1 MRKFLSLLLLCMAV
15 QFLLQAQTKSITG
28 KITDA
33 NGNPLPGA
41 TVNAK
46 GTSVAVSTKD
56 DGTFSIPVPSSVRTL
71 IISYV
76 GYANKE
82 VDVRSVTN
90 ITAALNLAGSTDAMQ
105 EVVVVAYGTQQK
117 KNITGAVSVVNET
130 AIKRQQ
136 VTTAT
141 QALQG
146 TASGVLVVNTTGQPG
161 EVPQIRIRG
170 IASVNASA
178 EPLLVVDGIP
188 YDGNL
193 NMINPS
199 DIESFS
205 VLKDATATS
214 LYGSRA
220 ANGVILVTTKTGK
233 RDSKPVIN
241 LSATFGVSSRALPE
255 YPFLNSQEHFELGW
269 ESLRNLYRKTPA
281 TIPNPEQEATDKLV
295 SEMKYNP
302 YNIPKPVGT
311 DGKLAAGATPLW
323 NTDWTNELTRSSTLR
338 SDINMGI
345 SGGSEK
351 SKYFLSAGY
360 LKQEGYI
367 ITSEFER
374 INTRFNYTTDVKD
387 WLQLGVK
394 TAISFSKQNYPD
406 QDGTDFENTIQYIRQ
421 MSSIYP
427 VYQRGDNGEQLLDAA
442 GNPIYDF
449 GNPDLTRNVNV
460 NRNTLTPSN
469 LVATTLTNEESRKRF
484 ITSLNTYAAI
494 KLTRDLVFKS
504 SFGIDRYSLNSLS
517 YETPEFGNGQNVGG
531 RSVRQ
536 ADVITSWT
544 WNNMLSY
551 NKRFGEHNIE
561 AMASTEAYKYEKET
575 NTGQKTNFPFPGLT
589 EFVAAATN
597 ESLTGFTTNSTIAS
611 YLGRVK
617 YDFRSKYFA
626 EITVRWDGSSRFAPD
641 YQWGFFPAAG
651 VSWLLSEE
659 DFLKNSEFISM
670 LKLRASYGQI
680 GNNSLPSY
688 FPYLST
694 FTTGYDN
701 LTYPGVYLTQLAN
714 EKIKWEKQGNLNIG
728 VDFSFWNNRLS
739 GSVDYFNKTSQDLLF
754 SKPLVFSGGIPSVDF
769 NIGTVENA
777 GVELSLNGTII
788 KGKKLEWN
796 STMNITYVK
805 NTLKKLPQEKILKGA
820 YQYEVGRSVYDFY
833 MQEWAGVDPSNGNPL
848 WYKDETD
855 ANGNLT
861 GKKITVNKYDQ
872 ATRYY
877 VGSAI
882 PKVSGGWT
890 NTFNYGK
897 IDFSFLINY
906 AFGGKYYDA
915 NYSNLMHGFSANY
928 GTQMS
933 TDILG
938 RWQKAGDITNVPI
951 LDENNTDITQRST
964 RFLFSGDY
972 VRLRNITLGYTF
984 NTEKWQN
991 VIRNA
996 RLYLQ
1001 ADNVY
1006 TWSQLKKGAD
1016 PETDVDGSARQT
1028 STVFKTFSAGVAFN
1042 F

>member
-1 MRKFLSLLLLCMAV
+1 MRKFYSLLILFLAV
-15 QFLLQAQTKSITG
+15 QLLLQAQTKSITG

-41 TVNAK
+41 TINAK
-46 GTSVAVSTKD
+46 GTAVGVSTKD
-56 DGTFSIPVPSSVRTL
+56 DGTFSIAVPSSVRTL
-71 IISYV
+71 VVSYV
-76 GYANKE
+76 GFANKE
-82 VDVRSVTN
+82 VDVRNATT
-90 ITAALNLAGSTDAMQ
+90 ITTSLSLAGNTDAMQ

-117 KNITGAVSVVNET
+117 KNMTGAVSVVNET

-136 VTTAT
+136 VTTVT

-146 TASGVLVVNTTGQPG
+146 TASGVLVVNNTGQPG

-170 IASVNASA
+170 VASVNASA

-193 NMINPS
+193 NMLNPS

-220 ANGVILVTTKTGK
+220 ANGVILITTKTGK

-241 LSATFGVSSRALPE
+241 LSATFGVSERALPE
-255 YPFLNSQEHFELGW
+255 YPFLNTQQHFELGW
-269 ESLRNLYRKTPA
+269 EALRNLYRKTPA
-281 TIPNPEQEATDKLV
+281 TIPNPDQEATDKLV
-295 SEMKYNP
+295 SEIKYNP

-311 DGKLAAGATPLW
+311 DGKLVAGATPLW
-323 NTDWTNELTRSSTLR
+323 NTDWTEELTRSRTLR
-338 SDINMGI
+338 NDINLGI

-360 LKQEGYI
+360 LKQQGYI

-387 WLQLGVK
+387 WLQVGVK
-394 TAISFSKQNYPD
+394 TAISFSNQNYPD

-427 VYQRGDNGEQLLDAA
+427 VYQRGEKGEQLLDAA
-442 GNPIYDF
+442 GEPIYDF
-449 GNPDLTRNVNV
+449 GNPNSGRTVNV
-460 NRNTLTPSN
+460 NRNTLQPSN

-484 ITSLNTYAAI
+484 ITSLNAYATI
-494 KLTRDLVFKS
+494 KLAKDLAFKS
-504 SFGIDRYSLNSLS
+504 SFGIDRYNMNTLS

-531 RSVRQ
+531 RAVRQ
-536 ADVITSWT
+536 SDIITSWT
-544 WNNMLSY
+544 WNNMLTYS
-551 NKRFGEHNIE
+551 KRFGEHNLE
-561 AMASTEAYKYEKET
+561 VMASTEAYKYDKQT
-575 NTGQKTNFPFPGLT
+575 STGQKTNFPFSGIT
-589 EFVAAATN
+589 EFNSAATT
-597 ESLTGFTTNSTIAS
+597 ESLTGSTVNTTIAS

-626 EITVRWDGSSRFAPD
+626 EITLRWDGSSRFAPD

-651 VSWLLSEE
+651 VSWLMSEE
-659 DFLKNSEFISM
+659 DFLKNSNTISF
-670 LKLRASYGQI
+670 LKLRASYGQV
-680 GNNSLPSY
+680 GNNNLTNY
-688 FPYLST
+688 FPYLSS
-694 FTTGYDN
+694 FSTGYDN

-714 EKIKWEKQGNLNIG
+714 EKIRWEKQGNLNIG
-728 VDFSFWNNRLS
+728 VDFGFWSNRLT
-739 GSVDYFNKTSQDLLF
+739 GSIDYFNKTSQDLLF

-769 NIGTVENA
+769 NIGTVQNS
-777 GVELSLNGTII
+777 GVELSLNGRVI
-788 KGKKLEWN
+788 KGKKFDWTSSL
-796 STMNITYVK
+796 NITYIE

-820 YQYEVGRSVYDFY
+820 YQYEVGRSIYEFY
-833 MQEWAGVDPSNGNPL
+833 MQEWAGVDPANGAPL

-855 ANGNLT
+855 ASGNPT

-890 NTFNYGK
+890 NTFNYGN

-906 AFGGKYYDA
+906 AFGGKIYDG
-915 NYSNLMHGFSANY
+915 NYSNLMHGFTGNY

-933 TDILG
+933 TDVLN

-951 LDENNTDITQRST
+951 LDENNTDIIQRST

-984 NTEKWQN
+984 NTDKWQK
-991 VIRNA
+991 VVKSA
-996 RLYLQ
+996 RVYLQ

-1006 TWSQLKKGAD
+1006 TWSNLKKGAD
-1016 PETDVDGSARQT
+1016 PETNIDGSARQT
-1028 STVFKTFSAGVAFN
+1028 STMFKTFSAGVAFN